1 MIHFLEMRKPTGDQN
16 WRCLNLHHGIN
27 ISDRFMEIVER
38 CMTDPE
44 VDDGWNL
51 IDPHSGEVRDTV
63 SSCLVAKDFRDE
75 NGDR

>member
-1 MIHFLEMRKPTGDQN
+1 
-16 WRCLNLHHGIN
+16 
-27 ISDRFMEIVER
+27 
-38 CMTDPE
+38 MTDPE

-63 SSCLVAKDFRDE
+63 FARACAKDFRDE

>member
-63 SSCLVAKDFRDE
+63 SARALLKRF
-75 NGDR
+75 